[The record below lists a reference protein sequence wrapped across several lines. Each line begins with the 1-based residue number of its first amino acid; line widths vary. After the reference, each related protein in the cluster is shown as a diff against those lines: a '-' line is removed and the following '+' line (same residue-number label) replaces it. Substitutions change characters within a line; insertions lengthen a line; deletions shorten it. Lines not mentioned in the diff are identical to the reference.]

1 MVDQNNRPRPMGDI
15 QPRRSMDMVR
25 PGGTQP
31 MPQRPTPRPMPRPV
45 DPAPVH
51 PSPIQRPQPLPQR
64 PIAPAQRPMPRPA
77 QYAQAP
83 QQYAQAPQQYTQSPN
98 QPATKQTKAT
108 RPPKVRK
115 ARPIWRGFLQVLVS
129 LLVIVGVAAVI
140 VLLYL
145 KYYS

>member
-15 QPRRSMDMVR
+15 QPRRSMDMGR
-25 PGGTQP
+25 PGGAAP
-31 MPQRPTPRPMPRPV
+31 MPQRPAPRPV
-45 DPAPVH
+45 PQR
-51 PSPIQRPQPLPQR
+51 PIAQESASTAAVQRPQPLPPR
-64 PIAPAQRPMPRPA
+64 PVAQRPAPRPA
-77 QYAQAP
+77 QYAQTP
-83 QQYAQAPQQYTQSPN
+83 QPYAQAPAAV
-98 QPATKQTKAT
+98 QPATKPVKAAK
-108 RPPKVRK
+108 PHKIRK

>member
-1 MVDQNNRPRPMGDI
+1 
-15 QPRRSMDMVR
+15 
-25 PGGTQP
+25 QP
-31 MPQRPTPRPMPRPV
+31 MPQRPAPRPMPQRPV
-45 DPAPVH
+45 AQAPVQAA
-51 PSPIQRPQPLPQR
+51 PIQRPQPLPPR
-64 PIAPAQRPMPRPA
+64 PVAQRPAPRPT

-83 QQYAQAPQQYTQSPN
+83 QQYAQAPIQPQQD
-98 QPATKQTKAT
+98 TKQGKAAK
-108 RPPKVRK
+108 PPKIRK